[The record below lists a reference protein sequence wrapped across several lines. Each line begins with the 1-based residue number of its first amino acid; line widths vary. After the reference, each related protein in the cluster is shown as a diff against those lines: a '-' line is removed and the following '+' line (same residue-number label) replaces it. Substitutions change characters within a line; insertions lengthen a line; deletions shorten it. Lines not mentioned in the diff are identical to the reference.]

1 MLQPTP
7 PAKLPLLDLLIRGSD
22 AVRRDVAK
30 PRALRDVVHAP
41 VTDVARV
48 VVQPAVR
55 GVAPVELAGGE
66 FAPGGYASCVRGGY
80 RRGG

>member
-1 MLQPTP
+1 M
-7 PAKLPLLDLLIRGSD
+7 KLPLINLLIRSGH
-22 AVRRDVAK
+22 AVRRDVAET
-30 PRALRDVVHAP
+30 RALRDVVHAP
-41 VTDVARV
+41 VADVARV

-55 GVAPVELAGGE
+55 GVPPVELAGGE